1 MKAEII
7 AVGTEILLGQIV
19 NTNAAYLSQYLTN
32 LGFDI
37 YHQEVV
43 GDNEERLL
51 KVLDEASQRSDLVV
65 VCGGLGPT
73 EDDLTKQTV
82 AKYVGKPLVYDEEA
96 LAHVIDFFKYSK
108 KPMTEN
114 NKQQALTIEGAKTI
128 QNNAGLACGLLYEKK
143 RTHYLLL
150 PGPPSEMKA
159 MAEDGVTPLLREIL
173 PNHTKLVSRYLRFIG
188 IGESRLVT
196 DLKELIDNQTNPT
209 IAPYAKSNEV
219 MLRITAKCDSEEQGN
234 QMLDVMEKEINQ
246 LVGGYF
252 YGYGE
257 NLTMEEV
264 VVSLLKE
271 KQQTL
276 TVVEGLTGGLC
287 QNRLTDIPGSSS
299 VYPGGFITYSTKS
312 KADLLGLSVEELESK
327 GVYNQQTVEKLAVQ
341 GSNQMETDY
350 ALAIIGIA
358 GPTNEEDQ
366 PVGTLYLALKTPTTV
381 LSETMIINR
390 ERDYIRDGAVKHAFN
405 LLRKHLE

>member
-43 GDNEERLL
+43 GDNEDRLL
-51 KVLDEASQRSDLVV
+51 MVLDEASQRSDLIV

-82 AKYVGKPLVYDEEA
+82 AKYVGKPLVYDGEA
-96 LAHVIDFFKYSK
+96 LEHVIEFFKFSK

-128 QNNAGLACGLLYEKK
+128 PNNAGLACGLLYEKK
-143 RTHYLLL
+143 KTHYLLL

-159 MAEDGVTPLLREIL
+159 MTENGVTPLLKELL
-173 PNHTKLVSRYLRFIG
+173 PSQTKLISRYLRFIG

-196 DLKELIDNQTNPT
+196 DLKELIDSQTNPT

-219 MLRITAKCDSEEQGN
+219 MLRITAKCESKEQGN
-234 QMLDVMEKEINQ
+234 EMLDTMEKEIKK
-246 LVGGYF
+246 LVGDYF

-271 KQQTL
+271 KKQTL
-276 TVVEGLTGGLC
+276 TVVEGLTGGAC
-287 QNRLTDIPGSSS
+287 QSRLTDISGISS

-312 KADLLGLSVEELESK
+312 KADLLGISVEELESQGIYK
-327 GVYNQQTVEKLAVQ
+327 QQTVEQLAIQ
-341 GSNQMETDY
+341 GGNKMETDY

-358 GPTNEEDQ
+358 GPTNEEKQ
-366 PVGTLYLALKTPTTV
+366 PVGTIYFALKTPTQV

-390 ERDYIRDGAVKHAFN
+390 ERDYIRDGAVKHALN

>member
-82 AKYVGKPLVYDEEA
+82 AKYVGKPLVYDGEA

-188 IGESRLVT
+188 VGESRLVT

-234 QMLDVMEKEINQ
+234 QMLDVMEKEIDQ
-246 LVGGYF
+246 LVGDYF

-287 QNRLTDIPGSSS
+287 QNRLTDIPGSSR
-299 VYPGGFITYSTKS
+299 VYPGGFITYSAKS

-327 GVYNQQTVEKLAVQ
+327 GIYNQQTVEQLAIQ
-341 GSNQMETDY
+341 GSNRMKTDY

-358 GPTNEEDQ
+358 GPTNEENQ
-366 PVGTLYLALKTPTTV
+366 PVGTLYLALKTPTKV

>member
-234 QMLDVMEKEINQ
+234 QMLDVMEKEIDQ
-246 LVGGYF
+246 LVGDYF

-299 VYPGGFITYSTKS
+299 VYPGGFITYSAKS
-312 KADLLGLSVEELESK
+312 KADLLGLSVEELDSK
-327 GVYNQQTVEKLAVQ
+327 GIYNQQTVEQLAIQ
-341 GSNQMETDY
+341 GSNRMTTDY

-366 PVGTLYLALKTPTTV
+366 PVGTLYLALKTPTKV

>member
-82 AKYVGKPLVYDEEA
+82 AKYVGKSLVYDEEA

-108 KPMTEN
+108 KPMAEN

-128 QNNAGLACGLLYEKK
+128 QNNAGLACGLLYKEE

-159 MAEDGVTPLLREIL
+159 MAENGVTSLLKEIL
-173 PNHTKLVSRYLRFIG
+173 PNRTKLVSRYLRFIG

-219 MLRITAKCDSEEQGN
+219 MLRITAKCESEEQGS
-234 QMLDVMEKEINQ
+234 QMLDVMEKEIKQ
-246 LVGGYF
+246 LVGEYF

-312 KADLLGLSVEELESK
+312 KADLLGISVEELESK
-327 GVYNQQTVEKLAVQ
+327 GVYNQQTVEQLAIQ
-341 GSNQMETDY
+341 GSDQMETDY

-366 PVGTLYLALKTPTTV
+366 PVGTLYLALKTPTKV